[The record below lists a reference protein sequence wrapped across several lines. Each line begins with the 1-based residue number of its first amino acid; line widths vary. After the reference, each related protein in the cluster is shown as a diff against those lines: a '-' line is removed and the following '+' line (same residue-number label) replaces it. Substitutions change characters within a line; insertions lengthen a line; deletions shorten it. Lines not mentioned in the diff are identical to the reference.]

1 MIGILACLLQFGQ
14 RYGWVVQVQ
23 TNRWNVEQYFET
35 CTSKFAKA
43 RVHWRK
49 NETFIVCKRTKKK
62 AQIPKLSRARH
73 LAGPLTR
80 TLGWRQRTKTRD
92 GPQTPSQRKGRAG
105 LDQVHIT
112 RNKEAWIVTE
122 MGFKAPPWGCG
133 EGIKRRTQCLGW
145 FWLAPGEVDKNRNGK
160 KCWWRW
166 RRGFGKNAGVLL
178 VLFVKRCPLSE
189 SVCSFVPL
197 GNVWQVVESVL
208 NG

>member
-1 MIGILACLLQFGQ
+1 MTFQSQFKCFGSSFRNHMIGILACLLQFGQ

-49 NETFIVCKRTKKK
+49 KWNLHRLQENEENK

-122 MGFKAPPWGCG
+122 MGFKAPPWGC
-133 EGIKRRTQCLGW
+133 EGRRQKT
-145 FWLAPGEVDKNRNGK
+145 N
-160 KCWWRW
+160 
-166 RRGFGKNAGVLL
+166 
-178 VLFVKRCPLSE
+178 
-189 SVCSFVPL
+189 
-197 GNVWQVVESVL
+197 SVL
-208 NG
+208 GVVLAGPRGGRQE